1 MSYINTPFA
10 ELMHDWQSFC
20 DVKALDAIG
29 PIRVDQ
35 ERWSIACE
43 AQILAKSFLPQT
55 PEEEKFLAEAN
66 NYYKQMYYKYAK

>member
-1 MSYINTPFA
+1 MSTTPTPFA
-10 ELMHDWQSFC
+10 ELMHDWKDICSEEAF
-20 DVKALDAIG
+20 DALGA
-29 PIRVDQ
+29 IRVDQ